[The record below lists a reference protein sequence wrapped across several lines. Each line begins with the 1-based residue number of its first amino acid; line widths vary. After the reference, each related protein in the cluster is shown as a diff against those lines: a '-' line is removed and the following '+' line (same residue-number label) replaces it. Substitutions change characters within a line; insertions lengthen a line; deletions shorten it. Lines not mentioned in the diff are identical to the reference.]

1 MNKELYPAPIDNKNV
16 LTDFTEVF
24 HSGDCL
30 TRKGRYGNVIEY
42 FVVEDCLCSVSYVF
56 GASVFHVHVHFG
68 IEQNK
73 DKANHYIHEC
83 IKQLYHDNVTQELI
97 VRQVRYCTYQFFF
110 KLT

>member
-24 HSGDCL
+24 HNGDCL
-30 TRKGRYGNVIEY
+30 TRKGNRGEVIEY
-42 FVVEDCLCSVSYVF
+42 FVIEDCLCSVSYFF
-56 GASVFHVHVHFG
+56 GLSIFKVRVIFG
-68 IEQNK
+68 SDNNK
-73 DKANHYIHEC
+73 VRANHYIQEC